1 MNDKSFQVI
10 FFLLIISL
18 VSDVYGLYTIARHSE
33 NFLIYNVLTL
43 IQSLS
48 IYYFFFLNIQ
58 SSLFRKILLL
68 VTLTYF
74 GAWFFYF
81 LKFGNIGYFNDIDNV
96 ANITILIIC
105 IYYYY
110 EQIIKDNA
118 AFVYNKPQFWIV
130 TAFFIYSSGIFFLF
144 LYLPSLNSLEQEKY
158 YSLNYLFVIIRTI
171 LLSASMWMKDDTGN
185 MNRTFNLT

>member
-58 SSLFRKILLL
+58 SSLFRKN
-68 VTLTYF
+68 F
-74 GAWFFYF
+74 
-81 LKFGNIGYFNDIDNV
+81 
-96 ANITILIIC
+96 
-105 IYYYY
+105 
-110 EQIIKDNA
+110 A
-118 AFVYNKPQFWIV
+118 ARYLNLFWRMV
-130 TAFFIYSSGIFFLF
+130 FLF
-144 LYLPSLNSLEQEKY
+144 SK
-158 YSLNYLFVIIRTI
+158 I
-171 LLSASMWMKDDTGN
+171 W
-185 MNRTFNLT
+185 